1 MPLLAYFVG
10 VGAILVGLLFVA
22 EAQLGPA
29 KPLTLT
35 TNFYGLPA
43 PYKAASTP
51 VLTVRDAPAPEIPQ
65 TAMAAARPGD
75 QAPLK
80 IHVTKMPTPKKKVA
94 RAPTKPKPN
103 LFAATGAGSGNTHR
117 VW

>member
-10 VGAILVGLLFVA
+10 VGTILVGLLFVA

-29 KPLTLT
+29 KPLDMT

-65 TAMAAARPGD
+65 AAMAAARPAD
-75 QAPLK
+75 QPLK
-80 IHVTKMPTPKKKVA
+80 IHVTKMPTPQKKVV
-94 RAPTKPKPN
+94 RAPVKPNPN
-103 LFAATGAGSGNTHR
+103 LFAATGGGSGNTHR

>member
-10 VGAILVGLLFVA
+10 VGTILVGLLFVA

-29 KPLTLT
+29 KPLTMT

-43 PYKAASTP
+43 PYKAPATP
-51 VLTVRDAPAPEIPQ
+51 VLTVRDAPTPEIPQ
-65 TAMAAARPGD
+65 AAMAAARPAD

-80 IHVTKMPTPKKKVA
+80 IHVTKMPTPKKQVA
-94 RAPTKPKPN
+94 HPAKPKPN
-103 LFAATGAGSGNTHR
+103 LFASTGTAAGNMHR